1 MTVTYGRLSQWRE
14 PAEIDELKAREL
26 VARLE
31 LRARAADETAARAE
45 YLGLLGLAPG
55 ERVLD
60 VGCGSGAVTR
70 DIARRIAP
78 GGEAVGVDAC
88 PHFLALALELA
99 EREGVAGAIVFREGD
114 ARALPFAGASFDAVL
129 AATVLAHIPDGEAAL
144 AEMVRVA
151 RPGGRVGVFD
161 FDGDSFLVAHP
172 DRELTRRIVAASSDH
187 AAVDGWLARRLP
199 GLLARVGL
207 RDVGARAFMPLER
220 EASGF
225 YAKLAERAA
234 DVAQRTGA
242 ISEAEGRRWL
252 EELRAEQAA
261 GAFLGGRLH
270 IFAWGTRP
278 APG

>member
-1 MTVTYGRLSQWRE
+1 M
-14 PAEIDELKAREL
+14 
-26 VARLE
+26 
-31 LRARAADETAARAE
+31 
-45 YLGLLGLAPG
+45 
-55 ERVLD
+55 
-60 VGCGSGAVTR
+60 
-70 DIARRIAP
+70 
-78 GGEAVGVDAC
+78 
-88 PHFLALALELA
+88 
-99 EREGVAGAIVFREGD
+99 
-114 ARALPFAGASFDAVL
+114 
-129 AATVLAHIPDGEAAL
+129 
-144 AEMVRVA
+144 
-151 RPGGRVGVFD
+151 
-161 FDGDSFLVAHP
+161 
-172 DRELTRRIVAASSDH
+172 AASSDH